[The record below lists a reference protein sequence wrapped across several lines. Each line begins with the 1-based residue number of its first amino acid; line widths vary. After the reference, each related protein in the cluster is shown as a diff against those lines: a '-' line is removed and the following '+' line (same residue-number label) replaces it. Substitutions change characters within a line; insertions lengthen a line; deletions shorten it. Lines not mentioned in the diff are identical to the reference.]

1 MIAGHDRRP
10 RSPVTI
16 AGLSAVRKEMA
27 VRLARAFNTTPQFWL
42 NLQSGRT
49 ASITTEAGPTGVD
62 DYAGSYKFIFRQPPP
77 WIPTS
82 PAGIVPAP
90 KVSTVYVYGRLHTDP

>member
-1 MIAGHDRRP
+1 
-10 RSPVTI
+10 
-16 AGLSAVRKEMA
+16 MA

-62 DYAGSYKFIFRQPPP
+62 DYAGSYKLFSGNRRPGSRPPP
-77 WIPTS
+77 L
-82 PAGIVPAP
+82 A
-90 KVSTVYVYGRLHTDP
+90 